1 MSSKLATESIL
12 RKVASH
18 LTPGLRS
25 LAKRAYYGDRVLTH
39 PDLKNYGTVQD
50 LYYWVSDGDLDTV
63 LFLQNYFSALYP
75 NLDNQTSGY
84 IKVYDRQGQFLG
96 QKHFNVPD
104 RGGAKLRVSTLI
116 KAFNAAPAAQK
127 EDYGTLEVHIA
138 IPKPVLEFIRG
149 QQRALYF
156 WDRFYITYVNAK
168 GQASF
173 VHGVD
178 KTHIYQDGQ
187 TTPQNWH
194 PKSVDHEWAPEIPVD
209 IDDYEQFSMV
219 LLNRTPDESTVTVVV
234 SDDKD
239 DSLRF
244 ESVIA
249 AKGAHRF
256 DLNQEILAGLNPKNL
271 RLRIA
276 GMPSQ
281 YGRPVAFK
289 KFKNGVFSAM
299 HC

>member
-1 MSSKLATESIL
+1 MVTESIL
-12 RKVASH
+12 RKVATH
-18 LTPGLRS
+18 LPSGLRS

-50 LYYWVSDGDLDTV
+50 LYYWVSDGDIDTI
-63 LFLQNYFSALYP
+63 LLLQNYFSALYP
-75 NLDNQTSGY
+75 NLDTRTSGY
-84 IKVYDRQGQFLG
+84 IKVYDKDGQFLG
-96 QKHFNVPD
+96 QQGFDVPD
-104 RGGAKLRVSTLI
+104 RGGAKLRVSSLI
-116 KAFNAAPAAQK
+116 KAFNATPM

-138 IPKPVLEFIRG
+138 IPKPVLQFIKG

-168 GQASF
+168 GQTSF

-178 KTHIYQDGQ
+178 KTHIYQEGQ
-187 TTPQNWH
+187 TTPKNWH
-194 PKSVDHEWAPEIPVD
+194 AKSIDHEWAPEIPVD
-209 IDDYEQFSMV
+209 IDDYAQFSVV
-219 LLNRTPDESTVTVVV
+219 LLNRTPEASNVTVVV

-239 DSLRF
+239 DSL
-244 ESVIA
+244 SWDAAIA
-249 AKGAHRF
+249 SKGAHRF
-256 DLNQEILAGLNPKNL
+256 DLNQDILAGLNPKNL
-271 RLRIA
+271 RLRIK

-289 KFKNGVFSAM
+289 KFRNGAFSAM